1 MSDVWGSNPAQ
12 LRELAQL
19 CSQGSTTITAA
30 STALGAAINN
40 PFMWRGSD
48 ADRVRQQWN
57 GSMRLHLFAATDA
70 LEKVSAE
77 LLGHADEQETAS
89 DEGGGAGSPGP
100 GGEPGGSGPGA
111 EGPGDDNPLHAGWD
125 SFTQGWNAYGALKAI
140 PNMAAG
146 LYDLRLLHALGLPWN
161 RATFDALRSVDVTSD
176 VLNTTSDF
184 FDGNLHT
191 ALGLAD
197 GTKAATAFSALG
209 NTLGVVGV
217 GMDLIDA
224 GIDVSKGDYGGAAY
238 STTKAALGIAS
249 FAPPPV
255 GTAAMVA
262 SGALALYDNVP
273 FIHHGVNAAGA
284 AIAHGVTAAAG
295 AVGDAADAVGDTL
308 ADGAE
313 AVGDFFGF

>member
-19 CSQGSTTITAA
+19 CSQGSATITAA
-30 STALGAAINN
+30 STAISSAVNN
-40 PFMWRGSD
+40 PFMWQGRD

-57 GSMRLHLFAATDA
+57 GSMRLQILEATNA

-89 DEGGGAGSPGP
+89 DEGGGAGGNPTRSAPGTAP
-100 GGEPGGSGPGA
+100 GTAPS
-111 EGPGDDNPLHAGWD
+111 GDDSPNAWD
-125 SFTQGWNAYGALKAI
+125 IYNTLKAI
-140 PNMAAG
+140 PNMRAG
-146 LYDLRLLHALGLPWN
+146 LYDIATLLHRGGPFDKAAFAALRN
-161 RATFDALRSVDVTSD
+161 SDALSGIFNTS
-176 VLNTTSDF
+176 SDL
-184 FDGNLHT
+184 FDGKWHT
-191 ALGLAD
+191 ALGLAE
-197 GTKAATAFSALG
+197 GTKAFAAFDVLG
-209 NTLGVVGV
+209 KSLGVLGTGLDVW
-217 GMDLIDA
+217 DA
-224 GIDVSKGDYGGAAY
+224 VDSYQQGDYGDAVY
-238 STTKAALGIAS
+238 STAKAVLGGLS

-273 FIHHGVNAAGA
+273 IIHDSVNAVGTAIGEGVADA
-284 AIAHGVTAAAG
+284 AD

-308 ADGAE
+308 SDGAE

>member
-40 PFMWRGSD
+40 PFMWKGSD

-89 DEGGGAGSPGP
+89 EEGGGAGLPGP
-100 GGEPGGSGPGA
+100 GVPFAPGQGGQG
-111 EGPGDDNPLHAGWD
+111 GQAGQAGQDPD
-125 SFTQGWNAYGALKAI
+125 SPFMQAWNTYNAIKAV
-140 PNMAAG
+140 PNMRAG
-146 LYDLRLLHALGLPWN
+146 LYDIAALLHAGGP
-161 RATFDALRSVDVTSD
+161 FDAAAFQALRNSDALSGLFNTS
-176 VLNTTSDF
+176 SDL
-184 FDGNLHT
+184 FDGKWHT
-191 ALGLAD
+191 AFGLAD
-197 GTKAATAFSALG
+197 GTKAFAAFKGLG
-209 NTLGVVGV
+209 TGLGLLGA
-217 GMDLIDA
+217 GLDTYDA
-224 GIDVSKGDYGGAAY
+224 ISSYQDGEYGDAAY
-238 STTKAALGIAS
+238 SATKAVLGGLS

-273 FIHHGVNAAGA
+273 FIHDGVNAAGA
-284 AIAHGVTAAAG
+284 AIAHGATAAAD

-308 ADGAE
+308 SDGAE

>member
-30 STALGAAINN
+30 STAIGAAINN
-40 PFMWRGSD
+40 PFMWKGSD

-89 DEGGGAGSPGP
+89 DEGGGAGLPGP
-100 GGEPGGSGPGA
+100 GVPFAPGA
-111 EGPGDDNPLHAGWD
+111 DGQGGQDPD
-125 SFTQGWNAYGALKAI
+125 SPFTQAWNSYNAIKAV
-140 PNMAAG
+140 PNMRAG
-146 LYDLRLLHALGLPWN
+146 LYDIATLLQAGGP
-161 RATFDALRSVDVTSD
+161 FDADAFKALRNSDALSGLFNTS
-176 VLNTTSDF
+176 SDL
-184 FDGNLHT
+184 FDGKWHT

-197 GTKAATAFSALG
+197 GTKAFAAFNGLG
-209 NTLGVVGV
+209 KGLGFLGVGL
-217 GMDLIDA
+217 DTYDA
-224 GIDVSKGDYGGAAY
+224 ISSYQDGRNGDAVY
-238 STTKAALGIAS
+238 SATKAILGGLS
-249 FAPPPV
+249 FVPPPV

-273 FIHHGVNAAGA
+273 FIHDGVNAAGA
-284 AIAHGVTAAAG
+284 AIAHGATAAAD

-308 ADGAE
+308 SDGAE